1 MLFYFSGQETPENLL
16 LDPFGATGSA
26 TNLSGA
32 TQNKSNKNSNSDA
45 KLPSAE
51 ASVSFADFPNY
62 LHDNDSYRHGP
73 TESRSAITGS
83 FRIIKKKQKN
93 VQMNVDNVFDSDEK
107 GKENNGD
114 SNKLSLPSASKHT
127 RSQQKIKNTPGNLT
141 LPVPDTN
148 VRTVQSENLGN
159 ANGDL
164 IKLTAHGARPK
175 LLQRATYP
183 LFDNQNNSE
192 EVIPVE
198 RRVKISNIEAN
209 SVDSGIGGMPRS
221 EINSLNEQTG
231 NIKISEQQ
239 NTKFNANRL
248 SLALSMF
255 DPISNENA
263 DEDQKLISL
272 DDSAENNH
280 TILRAIVDKGNNST
294 KSKRETVIIGET
306 MFPNPRKSSNPIDIV
321 LGLNSTDYTDD
332 RRESNDSSSTGS
344 GNSGDEV
351 PFAKSSRSA
360 SFDSISQKSE
370 EKVCLIFFYSLI

>member
-1 MLFYFSGQETPENLL
+1 MLFYVSGQETPENLL

-32 TQNKSNKNSNSDA
+32 TQNKSNKNSSSDA

-62 LHDNDSYRHGP
+62 FHDNDSYRHGP
-73 TESRSAITGS
+73 TESRSANTGS
-83 FRIIKKKQKN
+83 FMKKKKQKT
-93 VQMNVDNVFDSDEK
+93 VQMNVDNVLDNDEK

-127 RSQQKIKNTPGNLT
+127 RFQQKIKNTPGNLT

-159 ANGDL
+159 VNGDL

-175 LLQRATYP
+175 LFQRATYP
-183 LFDNQNNSE
+183 LCDNQNNSE

-198 RRVKISNIEAN
+198 RRGKISNIEAN
-209 SVDSGIGGMPRS
+209 SVDSGIGGTPRS
-221 EINSLNEQTG
+221 EIDSLNEQTG

-239 NTKFNANRL
+239 NTKFDANRL

-255 DPISNENA
+255 DSISNENA

-272 DDSAENNH
+272 DDSAENNP
-280 TILRAIVDKGNNST
+280 TILRAMVDKGNNST
-294 KSKRETVIIGET
+294 KSKRETVIMGGA

-321 LGLNSTDYTDD
+321 LGLNGTDYTDD
-332 RRESNDSSSTGS
+332 RRESNDSSSAGS

-360 SFDSISQKSE
+360 SFDNISQKSE
-370 EKVCLIFFYSLI
+370 EKVCLIF

>member
-1 MLFYFSGQETPENLL
+1 MLFYFSGQEPPENLL
-16 LDPFGATGSA
+16 FDPFGATGSA

-45 KLPSAE
+45 TLPSNE

-62 LHDNDSYRHGP
+62 FHGIDSYRHGP
-73 TESRSAITGS
+73 TESRSANTG
-83 FRIIKKKQKN
+83 
-93 VQMNVDNVFDSDEK
+93 
-107 GKENNGD
+107 
-114 SNKLSLPSASKHT
+114 SKHT
-127 RSQQKIKNTPGNLT
+127 RFQQKIKNTSGNLT

-148 VRTVQSENLGN
+148 VKTVQSENLGN

-164 IKLTAHGARPK
+164 IKLTAHDARPK
-175 LLQRATYP
+175 LLQQVTP

-209 SVDSGIGGMPRS
+209 SVDSGIGGTPRS
-221 EINSLNEQTG
+221 EINSLNEQTR

-239 NTKFNANRL
+239 NTKIYANKL
-248 SLALSMF
+248 SLSLSMF
-255 DPISNENA
+255 DPISNGNA
-263 DEDQKLISL
+263 DEGQKLTSSIF
-272 DDSAENNH
+272 DSAENNP

-306 MFPNPRKSSNPIDIV
+306 MFPNPLKSSNPIDIV
-321 LGLNSTDYTDD
+321 LGLNGTDYTDD
-332 RRESNDSSSTGS
+332 QRESDDSSNAGS
-344 GNSGDEV
+344 GSSGDEV

-360 SFDSISQKSE
+360 SFDNISQKSE

>member
-1 MLFYFSGQETPENLL
+1 MLFYFSGQEPPENLL
-16 LDPFGATGSA
+16 LDLFGATGSA

-45 KLPSAE
+45 TLPSNE
-51 ASVSFADFPNY
+51 ASVSVADFPNY
-62 LHDNDSYRHGP
+62 FHGIDIYRHGP
-73 TESRSAITGS
+73 TESRSANTG
-83 FRIIKKKQKN
+83 
-93 VQMNVDNVFDSDEK
+93 
-107 GKENNGD
+107 
-114 SNKLSLPSASKHT
+114 SKHT
-127 RSQQKIKNTPGNLT
+127 RFQQKIKNTPGNLT

-164 IKLTAHGARPK
+164 IKLTAHDARPK
-175 LLQRATYP
+175 LLQRVTYP
-183 LFDNQNNSE
+183 LSDNQNNSE

-198 RRVKISNIEAN
+198 RHVKISNIEAN
-209 SVDSGIGGMPRS
+209 SVDSRIGGTPRS
-221 EINSLNEQTG
+221 EINSLNEQTR

-248 SLALSMF
+248 SLSLSMF

-263 DEDQKLISL
+263 DENQKLTSSIFV
-272 DDSAENNH
+272 SAENNP

-294 KSKRETVIIGET
+294 KSKRKTVIIGET
-306 MFPNPRKSSNPIDIV
+306 MFPNPLKSSNPIDIV
-321 LGLNSTDYTDD
+321 LGLNGTDYTDD
-332 RRESNDSSSTGS
+332 QRESDDSSNAGS

-360 SFDSISQKSE
+360 SFDNISQKSE
-370 EKVCLIFFYSLI
+370 EKVCLIFFYSLIKVI